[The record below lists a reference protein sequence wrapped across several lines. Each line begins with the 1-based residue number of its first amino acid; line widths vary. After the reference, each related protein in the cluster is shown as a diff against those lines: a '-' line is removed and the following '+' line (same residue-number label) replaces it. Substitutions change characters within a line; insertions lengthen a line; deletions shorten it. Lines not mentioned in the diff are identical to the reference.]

1 MLEADNEGTKEVD
14 SKMLV
19 ITDSSSI
26 VQKSSQM
33 KQMSTAFEEKSRNLL
48 LLLSTELSLL
58 KRKQVADDKHY
69 KIMQLIIEER
79 KIGML
84 EKEPTIEM
92 GKLKAS
98 TKREE
103 RKIGM
108 LEKKDNQ
115 NGENSKLK
123 PNGSI

>member
-1 MLEADNEGTKEVD
+1 MLEADNEGTKEID

-19 ITDSSSI
+19 ITDFSSI

-48 LLLSTELSLL
+48 LSTELSLL
-58 KRKQVADDKHY
+58 KRKQMADDKHY

-92 GKLKAS
+92 GKLKAA
-98 TKREE
+98 TKREG

>member
-1 MLEADNEGTKEVD
+1 MLEADNEGTKEID

-48 LLLSTELSLL
+48 LSTELSLL
-58 KRKQVADDKHY
+58 KRKQMADDKHY

-92 GKLKAS
+92 GKLKAA
-98 TKREE
+98 TKREG